1 MTIPLPQILQMT
13 ITARAIMASS
23 QFWLAFEIAVG
34 ARIRPIEMMIG
45 PVTTGGKNRIIRR
58 MPKTEISPDIST

>member
-1 MTIPLPQILQMT
+1 
-13 ITARAIMASS
+13 MASS